1 MAESARLAERS
12 EKLEASVRALEQNLA
27 AVSLRE
33 SQLSAIYRLD
43 RELENEVAGLPA
55 VLDIGVIAAHT
66 QRALAEATLHM
77 HPFPHLV
84 VDHVWPE
91 PFYDALLK
99 GIPPAE
105 LFADRPVNK
114 RRLVVPFEWS
124 HQYGA
129 RVWNFL
135 VQEVLDRV
143 VAPVL
148 VQKFKQP
155 LGEWLLAN
163 WPLPADAPT
172 EHVKFQSTDGRILLR
187 HRGYLIPPHR
197 DPKWGLI
204 TCLMYLA
211 KPGDSEAWGTQLYSV
226 DEDVEAPSV
235 AAYWIKPERCRL
247 EKDVPFRRNSMLIF
261 LNSGGA
267 HGARIPMDAEPADLE
282 RYMYQFRVGP
292 TASSIREL
300 MRLLPEERQ
309 ALWAGK
315 VTDYN

>member
-1 MAESARLAERS
+1 MLD
-12 EKLEASVRALEQNLA
+12 VA
-27 AVSLRE
+27 A
-33 SQLSAIYRLD
+33 
-43 RELENEVAGLPA
+43 
-55 VLDIGVIAAHT
+55 IAAHT
-66 QRALAEATLHM
+66 QRVLNEATLHL

-84 VDHVWPE
+84 VDNVWPE

-105 LFADRPVNK
+105 LFADRPLNK
-114 RRLVVPFEWS
+114 RRLVVPFDWS

-187 HRGYLIPPHR
+187 HRGYVIPPHR

-226 DEDVEAPSV
+226 EGDVEAPSV
-235 AAYWIKPERCRL
+235 ARL
-247 EKDVPFRRNSMLIF
+247 LDQSRAVPPREGR
-261 LNSGGA
+261 A
-267 HGARIPMDAEPADLE
+267 VPPQQHADLPE
-282 RYMYQFRVGP
+282 FGRRARRAHPDGGRAARSRALHVSV
-292 TASSIREL
+292 SSRADSLEHP
-300 MRLLPEERQ
+300 R
-309 ALWAGK
+309 ADAHAA
-315 VTDYN
+315 